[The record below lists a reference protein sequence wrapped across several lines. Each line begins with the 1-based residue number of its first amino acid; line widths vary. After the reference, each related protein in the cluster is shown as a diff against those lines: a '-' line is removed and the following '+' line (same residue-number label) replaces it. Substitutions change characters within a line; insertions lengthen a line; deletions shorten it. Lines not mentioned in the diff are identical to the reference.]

1 MDEGDDFNY
10 SDLDDVA
17 FDEEASAFPEQGFEE
32 PQTGAVVVAA
42 PSAYGSGYESEDLA
56 TRSPSER
63 DALRLR
69 QQVGASTSRRR
80 GGLERGPEEV
90 AFDSRG

>member
-42 PSAYGSGYESEDLA
+42 L
-56 TRSPSER
+56 
-63 DALRLR
+63 
-69 QQVGASTSRRR
+69 R
-80 GGLERGPEEV
+80 GGLAKRWNYLPVRTRGRIGQVPEEQP
-90 AFDSRG
+90 AHQPRAPP

>member
-17 FDEEASAFPEQGFEE
+17 FDEEAPAFPEQGFEE

-42 PSAYGSGYESEDLA
+42 PSAYGSDYESDDLA
-56 TRSPSER
+56 TRSLAKKPTRSP
-63 DALRLR
+63 ATVLT
-69 QQVGASTSRRR
+69 ACSR
-80 GGLERGPEEV
+80 
-90 AFDSRG
+90 